1 VPPRSLPY
9 LPRMVD
15 SSQAEGPAGG
25 LSVAPSL
32 SATLEAARLP
42 PEPPPID
49 RRVVVVT
56 GLAIVLGI
64 AAGFVAQLLVAL
76 INFCTNLSFFGRLST
91 APASPADSHVGLW
104 VIGIPVIGGIVVGLM
119 ARYGSEGIRGHG
131 IPEAMER
138 VLTAESRVPKRLT
151 FLKPLSAA
159 VAIGTGG
166 PFGAEGPIIATGG
179 ALGSLIGQVLRTTA
193 AERKTLLSAG
203 AAAGMAATF
212 GAPVSAVLLA
222 VELLLFE
229 LRPRSL
235 IPVALA
241 SAAAASVR
249 FAFSGAK
256 PFFALELSGAPTG
269 GALAAYCALGVLL
282 GFAAIGATRFVFA
295 VENAFEKI
303 PIHWMWWP
311 ALGGIAVGTIGLFA
325 PLTLGVGYSNID
337 GMLSGTFAV
346 KALAV
351 LTVLKLVSWAIA
363 LGSGT
368 SGGTLAPLFTVG
380 GGLGGLAGYACA
392 AAFPSLHVDPRVAA
406 LVGMAA
412 IFAGASHAFLAS
424 VVFAFEATRQ
434 PLGLLP
440 LLLGCASA
448 YLVSLLFMRTSIM
461 TEKIERRGVRVVTEY
476 AADLLDRVLVRD
488 QMQRDVLSLRA
499 SEPLTDARTR
509 LMSDPRHQGFPVLDD
524 AGRLVGVVMRR
535 EVMEDASGALRVGD
549 LVRKS
554 AAVVFEDT
562 SLRTAADHMLREN
575 VGRLPVVRRDAPRT
589 LVGFLTRS
597 DILAAHHQRLGET
610 HPMPG
615 IPLRPGAFFESR
627 KRV

>member
-1 VPPRSLPY
+1 MGEQPQVTEDQIPVSPE
-9 LPRMVD
+9 M
-15 SSQAEGPAGG
+15 
-25 LSVAPSL
+25 APSL
-32 SATLEAARLP
+32 EAAHVPTEQR
-42 PEPPPID
+42 PID
-49 RRVVVVT
+49 RRVVVIVA
-56 GLAIVLGI
+56 LCIAIGI
-64 AAGFVAQLLVAL
+64 VSGFAAQALVHL
-76 INFCTNLSFFGRLST
+76 INFFTNLCFYGRWSID
-91 APASPADSHVGLW
+91 PASPLGNQLGAWVIAIPPLGGIIVGL
-104 VIGIPVIGGIVVGLM
+104 L
-119 ARYGSEGIRGHG
+119 ARFGSEGIRGHG

-138 VLTAESRVPKRLT
+138 VLTSESRVPIRLT
-151 FLKPLSAA
+151 FLKPVSAA

-179 ALGSLIGQVLRTTA
+179 ALGSLVGQVLRTSSM
-193 AERKTLLSAG
+193 ERKTLLSAG

-229 LRPRSL
+229 LRARSL

-241 SAAAASVR
+241 AAAAASVR
-249 FAFSGAK
+249 FAFNGAK
-256 PFFALELSGAPTG
+256 PFFALEASGTPTG
-269 GALAAYCALGVLL
+269 AALAVYCGMGVLL
-282 GFAAIGATRFVFA
+282 GFAAIAATRFVFA
-295 VENAFEKI
+295 VENAFEKL

-311 ALGGIAVGTIGLFA
+311 ALGGIAVGVIGVFA

-346 KALAV
+346 TTLAV
-351 LTVLKLVSWAIA
+351 LTLLKLLSWAIA

-392 AAFPSLHVDPRVAA
+392 AAFPSLHVDPRIAA

-461 TEKIERRGVRVVTEY
+461 TEKIERHGVRVVQDY
-476 AADLLDRVLVRD
+476 VADFLDRVLVKD
-488 QMQRDVLSLRA
+488 QMRREVMSLRA
-499 SEPLTDARTR
+499 SEPLADARAR
-509 LMSDPRHQGFPVLDD
+509 LVADPRHQGFPVVDD
-524 AGRLVGVVMRR
+524 AGRLRGVVMRR
-535 EVMEDASGALRVGD
+535 EVMDEKSGALRVGD
-549 LVRKS
+549 LVRRP
-554 AAVVFEDT
+554 AAVVFEDN
-562 SLRTAADHMLREN
+562 SLRAAADHMLHEN
-575 VGRLPVVRRDAPRT
+575 VGRMPVVRRDAPQIMI
-589 LVGFLTRS
+589 GFLTRS
-597 DILAAHHQRLGET
+597 DILAAHHRRLGEV
-610 HPMPG
+610 HPKAG
-615 IPLRPGAFFESR
+615 ITFAGPRFLRRKGA
-627 KRV
+627 

>member
-1 VPPRSLPY
+1 
-9 LPRMVD
+9 MVEP
-15 SSQAEGPAGG
+15 SQAAGPAGG

-32 SATLEAARLP
+32 TPAIESARLP
-42 PEPPPID
+42 TEQRPID
-49 RRVVVVT
+49 RRVVIVT
-56 GLAIVLGI
+56 ALSIGLGI
-64 AAGFVAQLLVAL
+64 LAGFVAQVLVSL
-76 INFCTNLSFFGRLST
+76 INFVTNVSFFGRASA
-91 APASPADSHVGLW
+91 APASPADAHVGWW
-104 VIGIPVIGGIVVGLM
+104 VLAIPALGGIVVGLM

-138 VLTAESRVPKRLT
+138 VLTAESRVPMRLT

-179 ALGSLIGQVLRTTA
+179 ALGSLIGQVLHTSA
-193 AERKTLLSAG
+193 NERKTLLAAG
-203 AAAGMAATF
+203 AAAGMSATF

-229 LRPRSL
+229 LRARSL

-241 SAAAASVR
+241 AAAAAAVR
-249 FAFSGAK
+249 FAFHGAA
-256 PFFALELSGAPTG
+256 PFFALEVGQTPTG
-269 GALAAYCALGVLL
+269 SALAVYCVLGILL
-282 GFAAIGATRFVFA
+282 GFAAIVATRIVFA
-295 VENAFEKI
+295 VEDAFEKL
-303 PIHWMWWP
+303 PVHWMWWP
-311 ALGGIAVGTIGLFA
+311 ALGGIVVGAIGIVA

-346 KALAV
+346 QALAV
-351 LTVLKLVSWAIA
+351 LTVLKFVSWAIA

-380 GGLGGLAGYACA
+380 GGLGGLAGFACA
-392 AAFPSLHVDPRVAA
+392 ALAPSLHVDPRIAA

-461 TEKIERRGVRVVTEY
+461 TEKIERRGVRVVQEY
-476 AADLLDRVLVRD
+476 AADLLDRVLVKD
-488 QMQRDVLSLRA
+488 QMQREVLTLRA
-499 SEPLTDARTR
+499 TEPIQDARAKLTA
-509 LMSDPRHQGFPVLDD
+509 DPRHQGFPVVDD

-535 EVMEDASGALRVGD
+535 EVMQDSSGALRVGD
-549 LVRKS
+549 LVRRPT
-554 AAVVFEDT
+554 AVVFEDT

-575 VGRLPVVRRDAPRT
+575 VGRLPVVRRDAPRVM
-589 LVGFLTRS
+589 VGILTRS
-597 DILAAHHQRLGET
+597 DILAAHHRRLGEVRVK
-610 HPMPG
+610 PG
-615 IPLRPGAFFESR
+615 VATRARAAMRSPATG

>member
-1 VPPRSLPY
+1 MDEP
-9 LPRMVD
+9 
-15 SSQAEGPAGG
+15 SQAAGPAGG

-32 SATLEAARLP
+32 APVLESARVP
-42 PEPPPID
+42 PEQRPID
-49 RRVVVVT
+49 RRVVIVT
-56 GLAIVLGI
+56 ALSIVLGI
-64 AAGFVAQLLVAL
+64 SAGFVAQILVAL
-76 INFCTNLSFFGRLST
+76 INFFTNLSFFGRVST
-91 APASPADSHVGLW
+91 AAASPADAHLGLW
-104 VIGIPVIGGIVVGLM
+104 TLAIPVVGGVVVGLM
-119 ARYGSEGIRGHG
+119 ARFGSEGIRGHG

-138 VLTAESRVPKRLT
+138 VLTAESRVPMRLT

-179 ALGSLIGQVLRTTA
+179 ALGSLIGQVLHTSAT
-193 AERKTLLSAG
+193 ERKTLLAAG
-203 AAAGMAATF
+203 AAAGMSATF

-241 SAAAASVR
+241 AAAAGAVR
-249 FAFSGAK
+249 FAFYGAK
-256 PFFALELSGAPTG
+256 PFFALEVAQTPTG
-269 GALAAYCALGVLL
+269 AALAVYCLLGVLL
-282 GFAAIGATRFVFA
+282 GFAAIAATRIVFA
-295 VENAFEKI
+295 VEDAFEKL
-303 PIHWMWWP
+303 PVHWMWWP
-311 ALGGIAVGTIGLFA
+311 ALGGLAVGAIGLLA

-351 LTVLKLVSWAIA
+351 LTLLKFVSWAIA

-380 GGLGGLAGYACA
+380 GGLGALAGFGCVALA
-392 AAFPSLHVDPRVAA
+392 PSLHVDPRIAA

-424 VVFAFEATRQ
+424 VIFAFEATRQ

-448 YLVSLLFMRTSIM
+448 YLISLLFMRTSIM
-461 TEKIERRGVRVVTEY
+461 TEKIERRGVRVVQEY

-488 QMQRDVLSLRA
+488 QMHAEVLTLRA
-499 SEPLTDARTR
+499 AEPLTDARAR
-509 LMSDPRHQGFPVLDD
+509 LAADPRHQGFPVVDD

-535 EVMEDASGALRVGD
+535 EVMQPDGSGALRVGD
-549 LVRKS
+549 LVRRP
-554 AAVVFEDT
+554 AAVVFDDN

-575 VGRLPVVRRDAPRT
+575 VGRLPVVRREAPRVI
-589 LVGFLTRS
+589 VGILTRS
-597 DILAAHHQRLGET
+597 DILAAHHRRLREVHVKPGLAQRARAA
-610 HPMPG
+610 M
-615 IPLRPGAFFESR
+615 RPRA
-627 KRV
+627 

>member
-1 VPPRSLPY
+1 MNETP
-9 LPRMVD
+9 
-15 SSQAEGPAGG
+15 QAEGPAGG
-25 LSVAPSL
+25 LAVAPSL
-32 SATLEAARLP
+32 SPTLDSARVP
-42 PEPPPID
+42 TERPPID
-49 RRVVVVT
+49 QRVVVITALSV
-56 GLAIVLGI
+56 ALGI
-64 AAGFVAQLLVAL
+64 ASGFVAQILVNL
-76 INFCTNLSFFGRLST
+76 INFVTNLSFFGRASS
-91 APASPADSHVGLW
+91 APAAPADSHLGLW
-104 VIGIPVIGGIVVGLM
+104 LIAIPVIGGIIVGLM

-131 IPEAMER
+131 IPEAMEK
-138 VLTAESRVPKRLT
+138 VLTSESRVPMRLT

-179 ALGSLIGQVLRTTA
+179 ALGSLIGQVLRTSST
-193 AERKTLLSAG
+193 ERKTLLSAG

-229 LRPRSL
+229 LRARSL

-241 SAAAASVR
+241 AAAAASVR
-249 FAFSGAK
+249 FAFVGSK
-256 PFFALELSGAPTG
+256 PFFALELAGTPTG
-269 GALAAYCALGVLL
+269 EALAVYCAMGILL
-282 GFAAIGATRFVFA
+282 GFAAIVATRFVFA
-295 VENAFEKI
+295 VENAFEKL

-311 ALGGIAVGTIGLFA
+311 ALGGIAVGVIGIFA

-337 GMLSGTFAV
+337 GMLSGTFTV

-351 LTVLKLVSWAIA
+351 LTLFKLVSWAIA

-392 AAFPSLHVDPRVAA
+392 AAFPSLHVDPRIAA

-434 PLGLLP
+434 PVGLLP

-461 TEKIERRGVRVVTEY
+461 TEKIERRGIRVVQEY
-476 AADLLDRVLVRD
+476 VADFLDRVLVKD
-488 QMQRDVLSLRA
+488 QMRREVISLRA
-499 SEPLTDARTR
+499 SEPLADARAR
-509 LMSDPRHQGFPVLDD
+509 LAADPRHQGFPVVDD
-524 AGRLVGVVMRR
+524 AGRLRGVVMRR
-535 EVMEDASGALRVGD
+535 EIMDDKSGALRVGD
-549 LVRKS
+549 LVRRP
-554 AAVVFEDT
+554 AAVVFEDN
-562 SLRTAADHMLREN
+562 SLRAAADHMLHEN
-575 VGRLPVVRRDAPRT
+575 VGRMPVVRRDAPQHM
-589 LVGFLTRS
+589 VGFLTRS
-597 DILAAHHQRLGET
+597 DILAAHHRRLGEV
-610 HPMPG
+610 HPKAG
-615 IPLRPGAFFESR
+615 IGFAGPRFLRRKGA
-627 KRV
+627 